1 MKKRKERS
9 PLIADIERPHP
20 TVAEP
25 FGDGLGADPLN
36 VRLGDS
42 WSDFVRDATEPDDHD
57 KPKDSRSRGGVPLLD
72 DMKGILQW
80 E

>member
-9 PLIADIERPHP
+9 QPIADVERLHP

-25 FGDGLGADPLN
+25 FGDRLGAEPLS

-42 WSDFVRDATEPDDHD
+42 WSDFVRAPDQAADQT
-57 KPKDSRSRGGVPLLD
+57 KAKDPRSRGGVPLLD

-80 E
+80 D

>member
-1 MKKRKERS
+1 MKKRKNHF
-9 PLIADIERPHP
+9 PPIPDVERPHP

-25 FGDGLGADPLN
+25 VGDALAGEPLN

-42 WSDFVRDATEPDDHD
+42 WSDFVRAADAEAEQD
-57 KPKDSRSRGGVPLLD
+57 KPKELRRRGGVPLLD
-72 DMKGILQW
+72 DMKGILEW

>member
-9 PLIADIERPHP
+9 PLIVDIERQHP

-25 FGDGLGADPLN
+25 GDGLGATPLN

-42 WSDFVRDATEPDDHD
+42 WSDFVRDGDVLDDQD
-57 KPKDSRSRGGVPLLD
+57 KSKDSRSRGGVPLLD
-72 DMKGILQW
+72 DMRGILQW

>member
-9 PLIADIERPHP
+9 PLIADIERQHP
-20 TVAEP
+20 TVAERA
-25 FGDGLGADPLN
+25 DGLGAEPLN
-36 VRLGDS
+36 VRLSDS
-42 WSDFVRDATEPDDHD
+42 WSDFVRDATAPDDRD

>member
-9 PLIADIERPHP
+9 PLIADIERQHP
-20 TVAEP
+20 TVAEL
-25 FGDGLGADPLN
+25 GDGLGAAPLN

-42 WSDFVRDATEPDDHD
+42 WSDFVRGGDVLDDQD

>member
-1 MKKRKERS
+1 
-9 PLIADIERPHP
+9 
-20 TVAEP
+20 
-25 FGDGLGADPLN
+25 LGAAPLN

-42 WSDFVRDATEPDDHD
+42 WSDFVRGGDVLDDQD

>member
-20 TVAEP
+20 TVAEGI
-25 FGDGLGADPLN
+25 GDGLGEEPLN
-36 VRLGDS
+36 IRLGDS
-42 WSDFVRDATEPDDHD
+42 WSDFVRGADAPADQD

>member
-9 PLIADIERPHP
+9 PLIVDIERQHP
-20 TVAEP
+20 TVAER
-25 FGDGLGADPLN
+25 GDGLGAEPLN

-42 WSDFVRDATEPDDHD
+42 WSDFVRDGDALDNQGKT
-57 KPKDSRSRGGVPLLD
+57 KDSRSRGGVPLLD